1 MPISVA
7 EVKSLQYLLIVKSGL
22 SVTEGTEKNIEK
34 LQNDVMVEFNLSVA
48 NVKLPKHFKD
58 FDRTCLK
65 RTKNHLIDKAKVQ
78 ASDMHTG
85 ASVWRKYNEI
95 RRVVINEISYVYSRN
110 LPGGQPP
117 SGKSYDEI
125 LLQVRKEL
133 FDNAEA
139 KTARES
145 KSKTGYTKKVFS
157 ILWYPVEWEVF
168 MIYGIGSQNAADAF
182 KTKES
187 NGPSRSS
194 GAQAGEPVVSKKRKN
209 RREQRHIAKGQEQ
222 EQRRIESMR
231 PSSEEIALKK
241 ERKIAS
247 RTIASTNFGYE
258 LEARKERAA
267 ELKMMA
273 DLEPDP
279 RLKKTRIA
287 TLFTFLETDPPKL
300 QVYDTSGKFTVI
312 IILACNL

>member
-1 MPISVA
+1 M
-7 EVKSLQYLLIVKSGL
+7 
-22 SVTEGTEKNIEK
+22 
-34 LQNDVMVEFNLSVA
+34 SVA

-139 KTARES
+139 KTVRES

-157 ILWYPVEWEVF
+157 ILWYPIEWEVF

-194 GAQAGEPVVSKKRKN
+194 GAQAREPVVSKKRKN
-209 RREQRHIAKGQEQ
+209 RREQRH
-222 EQRRIESMR
+222 
-231 PSSEEIALKK
+231 
-241 ERKIAS
+241 
-247 RTIASTNFGYE
+247 TIFISPITHYFFHPFDIC
-258 LEARKERAA
+258 LFS
-267 ELKMMA
+267 
-273 DLEPDP
+273 
-279 RLKKTRIA
+279 KTP
-287 TLFTFLETDPPKL
+287 LMH
-300 QVYDTSGKFTVI
+300 
-312 IILACNL
+312 

>member
-34 LQNDVMVEFNLSVA
+34 LQNDVMVEFNLSVT

-95 RRVVINEISYVYSRN
+95 RHVVINEISYVYSRN

-125 LLQVRKEL
+125 YFKCGRNSLIMRKQRL
-133 FDNAEA
+133 PGSLN
-139 KTARES
+139 RRRGIPR
-145 KSKTGYTKKVFS
+145 KSSLY
-157 ILWYPVEWEVF
+157 
-168 MIYGIGSQNAADAF
+168 YGI
-182 KTKES
+182 
-187 NGPSRSS
+187 
-194 GAQAGEPVVSKKRKN
+194 
-209 RREQRHIAKGQEQ
+209 
-222 EQRRIESMR
+222 MW
-231 PSSEEIALKK
+231 
-241 ERKIAS
+241 
-247 RTIASTNFGYE
+247 
-258 LEARKERAA
+258 
-267 ELKMMA
+267 
-273 DLEPDP
+273 
-279 RLKKTRIA
+279 
-287 TLFTFLETDPPKL
+287 
-300 QVYDTSGKFTVI
+300 SGKS
-312 IILACNL
+312 L